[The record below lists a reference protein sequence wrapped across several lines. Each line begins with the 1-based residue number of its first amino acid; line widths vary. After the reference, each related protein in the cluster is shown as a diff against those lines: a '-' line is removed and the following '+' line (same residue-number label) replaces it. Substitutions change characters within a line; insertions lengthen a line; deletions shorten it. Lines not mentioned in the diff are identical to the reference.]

1 MNNLKIY
8 ESKGKKTPRNPQ
20 IETHRYTTPTK
31 CQQFNK
37 SQQHSQENHPY
48 PPTRKHRNVRSHLIS
63 IFSF

>member
-20 IETHRYTTPTK
+20 IETHRYATPTK

-48 PPTRKHRNVRSHLIS
+48 PHHLLRS
-63 IFSF
+63 